1 MKHLE
6 RRGFPIHPLLSGSH
20 PPSTPQ
26 KCTLITQG
34 VLLLDPLM
42 HHSWPRSHPTGHFY
56 FPGWHL
62 KIELCLSLAPENDT
76 SSGRTMARP
85 ILGRAGLGGAQRYLE
100 VCVFKTLKKFRINWV
115 RYESSDC
122 RSSRKSKA
130 LQMKWCWAFLAQSS
144 DITPGGPRCAL
155 SLKSKGAPQ
164 VSFACSEDWLCNLQI
179 PVQNEKWAP
188 CSKISKSF
196 KLAVPVLDTSKNWA
210 LGSSLP

>member
-1 MKHLE
+1 
-6 RRGFPIHPLLSGSH
+6 
-20 PPSTPQ
+20 
-26 KCTLITQG
+26 
-34 VLLLDPLM
+34 M

-76 SSGRTMARP
+76 SSGRTMTRP

-188 CSKISKSF
+188 CQKFLRVSSWLCLFWTHPRTGHWDLPSLKP
-196 KLAVPVLDTSKNWA
+196 ART
-210 LGSSLP
+210 SSLDVGRAEDTFAVFCRIKNMVSHVYFFIQV